1 MKKCELL
8 VARPRPTAATVEI
21 EAAGES
27 VRALFAADSMSPGVL
42 SGLRTIDET
51 GEGKFKVLSSGGVT
65 SEDW

>member
-1 MKKCELL
+1 
-8 VARPRPTAATVEI
+8 VEI